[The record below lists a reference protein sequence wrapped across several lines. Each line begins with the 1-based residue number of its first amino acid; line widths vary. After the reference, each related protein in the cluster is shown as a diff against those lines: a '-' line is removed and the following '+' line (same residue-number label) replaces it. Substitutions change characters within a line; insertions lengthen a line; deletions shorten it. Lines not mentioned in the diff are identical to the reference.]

1 MPWSEWASAVF
12 VRFSMLALVL
22 WYPPMWA
29 HFHTGIVHLW
39 SISGNQ
45 QTNWPHGESFN
56 MEKATLLTHKSPM
69 STLFELKGFPVCIT
83 DPITQT
89 SCTTWG
95 ENYSIIHSYCINY
108 WHLRHGPLLGDK
120 VRMTVTKIHNS
131 VNLHPDNSHYVCLQ
145 TKLGQE
151 NL

>member
-29 HFHTGIVHLW
+29 RFHTGIVHLW

-45 QTNWPHGESFN
+45 QTNWPHGKSFN
-56 MEKATLLTHKSPM
+56 MEKVTSLTHKSPM

-95 ENYSIIHSYCINY
+95 ENYSIIHYYCINY
-108 WHLRHGPLLGDK
+108 WHSHHGPLLGDK
-120 VRMTVTKIHNS
+120 VWMTVTKIPNS
-131 VNLHPDNSHYVCLQ
+131 VNLHPVNSHYVCLQ